1 VKALVTGGGGFL
13 GGAVVRQLVE
23 RGWTVRSFQRRHSP
37 ALAALGVEQ
46 RQGDLADAAAVEAA
60 VAGCEVVFHVAAR
73 ALLWGPP
80 REFHATNVA
89 GTANVLA
96 ACRRAGVRRLVFTST
111 PSVVHGGR
119 HLEGIDE
126 SAPYAERFESPY
138 PATKCAAEK
147 AVLLANGPDLATVA
161 LRPHLIWGPGDPQLV
176 GRIVARARAGRLWL
190 VGDGSNLVDTTY
202 LDNAAAAHLLACE
215 RLRPGAPCAGK
226 AYFITNGEP
235 RPIVE
240 ILNRIL
246 DAAGE
251 PPLRRRLPYPVA
263 LAAAGVVETVYRL
276 LRLDGEPPL
285 TRMLVRHLATA
296 HWYDIS
302 AARRDL
308 GYEPEVSLEEGSR
321 RLSASFE
328 AQRGRGAVGQ

>member
-1 VKALVTGGGGFL
+1 MGMKALVTGGGGFL
-13 GGAVVRQLVE
+13 GGAVVRLLVE
-23 RGWTVRSFQRRHSP
+23 RGWIVRSFQRRHAP
-37 ALAALGVEQ
+37 VLAALGVEQ
-46 RQGDLADAAAVEAA
+46 RLGDLADGAAVEAA
-60 VAGCEVVFHVAAR
+60 VAGCEVVFHVAAK
-73 ALLWGPP
+73 AVLWGPP
-80 REFHATNVA
+80 EEFHTANVA
-89 GTANVLA
+89 GTSNVLE

-138 PATKCAAEK
+138 PATKAAAERM
-147 AVLLANGPDLATVA
+147 VLAGNGPALATVA
-161 LRPHLIWGPGDPQLV
+161 LRPHLIWGPADPQLV

-202 LDNAAAAHLLACE
+202 LDNAAAAHLLACD
-215 RLRPGAPCAGK
+215 RLRPDAACAGK

-246 DAAGE
+246 AAAGE
-251 PPLRRRLPYPVA
+251 PPLRRRLPYPLA
-263 LAAAGVVETVYRL
+263 LAAAGAVETAYRL

-308 GYEPEVSLEEGSR
+308 GYEPAVSLDGGFE
-321 RLSASFE
+321 RLREWFAAE
-328 AQRGRGAVGQ
+328 

>member
-1 VKALVTGGGGFL
+1 MRVLVTGGGGFL
-13 GGAVVRQLVE
+13 GGAVVRLLVE
-23 RGWTVRSFQRRHSP
+23 RGWAVRSFQRRQSP

-46 RQGDLADAAAVEAA
+46 RLGVLADAAAAAAA
-60 VAGCEVVFHVAAR
+60 VAGCEVVFHVAAK
-73 ALLWGPP
+73 AVLWGPP
-80 REFHATNVA
+80 REFHATNVG
-89 GTANVLA
+89 GTANILA

-126 SAPYAERFESPY
+126 SAPYAERFESSY
-138 PATKCAAEK
+138 PASKAE
-147 AVLLANGPDLATVA
+147 AERMVLAANGPELATVA
-161 LRPHLIWGPGDPQLV
+161 LRPHLIWGPDDPQLV
-176 GRIVARARAGRLWL
+176 GRIVARSRAGRLWL
-190 VGDGSNLVDTTY
+190 VGDGGNLIDTTY

-215 RLRPGAPCAGK
+215 RLRPGSPCAGK

-235 RPIVE
+235 RPIAE

-251 PPLRRRLPYPVA
+251 PPLRRRLPYPLA
-263 LAAAGVVETVYRL
+263 LAAAAAVETAYRL
-276 LRLDGEPPL
+276 LRLGGEPPL

-308 GYEPEVSLEEGSR
+308 GYEPEVSLDEGFR
-321 RLSASFE
+321 RLRAWFE
-328 AQRGRGAVGQ
+328 AQ